1 MHPIDIVGSVSDRSQ
16 VMNSMGPELRAHVA
30 DISFNE
36 RYSSS
41 QWISFKRSGA
51 PWGYFKLL
59 SCNIYFYSVM

>member
-41 QWISFKRSGA
+41 Q
-51 PWGYFKLL
+51 
-59 SCNIYFYSVM
+59 